1 MVTLATDAACQ
12 YIRDQT
18 GYAYLL
24 ESGFNSDKKPSRRT
38 LTAGRGHTVAVEAH
52 LDCAVLD
59 FLGISAQAV
68 LDFQQ
73 LAVTTAQAI
82 GILGNNLHVANAL
95 TAIYL
100 ATGQDA
106 ACVAENAVAFT
117 QATASANDGLTI
129 RLTLPSLTV
138 GTVGGGTRM
147 PAQRRNLRLLGCHE
161 GPHASRKL
169 AEIIAASALAL
180 ELSLMAA
187 VVSGTFAEAHGKY
200 GRKPKRHRTGSG

>member
-1 MVTLATDAACQ
+1 
-12 YIRDQT
+12 
-18 GYAYLL
+18 
-24 ESGFNSDKKPSRRT
+24 
-38 LTAGRGHTVAVEAH
+38 VAVEAQ
-52 LDCAVLD
+52 LDAAVLD
-59 FLGISAQAV
+59 FLGISAQGV

-100 ATGQDA
+100 ATGQDT

-117 QATASANDGLTI
+117 QASPRGDGLTI

-147 PAQRRNLRLLGCHE
+147 PAQRRNLTLLGCHE
-161 GPHASRKL
+161 GRHASRKL
-169 AEIIAASALAL
+169 AEIVAACALGL

-200 GRKPKRHRTGSG
+200 GRKSS